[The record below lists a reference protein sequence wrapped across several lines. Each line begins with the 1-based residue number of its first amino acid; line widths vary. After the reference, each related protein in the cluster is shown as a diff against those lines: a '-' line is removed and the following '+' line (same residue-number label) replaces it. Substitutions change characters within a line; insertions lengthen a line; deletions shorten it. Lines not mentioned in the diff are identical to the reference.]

1 MRLAFSE
8 TQDTICAPATAMGV
22 SALAII
28 RISGSQALTC
38 VAHIFSKTLHDKA
51 SHTSHLGWIRHQ
63 GKDIDQVVLSI
74 YKNPHSFTGEDLIEI
89 TSHGSP
95 YIQEQIL
102 HALLSHGIRLAK
114 AGEFTMR
121 AFLAGKLDLVQ
132 AEAIADLIHADNAA
146 AHELAIGEIKGGFSK
161 TLQKVRQ
168 NMIDFCGLLELELD
182 FSGEDVAFADRTAFL
197 AEINN
202 IYQTIEPLLE
212 SFAWGNALKKGIA
225 VAIIGKPNSGKST
238 LLNALLQ
245 EEKAIVSPIAG
256 TTRDSIEDVWVI
268 EGIPFRL
275 IDTAGL
281 RKTQDEIENLGI
293 EKSYQKA
300 ESASVLVYLADAQ
313 ENPVTI
319 NAELLALQEKT
330 KTKKENTI
338 LVYNKID
345 LFPDAQ
351 TQESPLAL
359 HTLHISAKMGKNTHS
374 LKDALLSW
382 AKTQSK
388 HTGTLSNVRHYNALA
403 NTLKYLKEVEKGL
416 KNQVSADWLALDLR
430 MALHEISEITG
441 AVSSED
447 ILDSIFSKFCIG
459 K

>member
-1 MRLAFSE
+1 ML
-8 TQDTICAPATAMGV
+8 
-22 SALAII
+22 II
-28 RISGSQALTC
+28 GDYLR
-38 VAHIFSKTLHDKA
+38 KT
-51 SHTSHLGWIRHQ
+51 
-63 GKDIDQVVLSI
+63 
-74 YKNPHSFTGEDLIEI
+74 
-89 TSHGSP
+89 
-95 YIQEQIL
+95 
-102 HALLSHGIRLAK
+102 
-114 AGEFTMR
+114 
-121 AFLAGKLDLVQ
+121 
-132 AEAIADLIHADNAA
+132 
-146 AHELAIGEIKGGFSK
+146 
-161 TLQKVRQ
+161 RQ

-202 IYQTIEPLLE
+202 IYQTIEPLVE

-256 TTRDSIEDVWVI
+256 TTRDSIEDVWII

-319 NAELLALQEKT
+319 NTELLALQEKT

-345 LFPDAQ
+345 LFPEAQ

-374 LKDALLSW
+374 LKDALFNW
-382 AKTQSK
+382 AKTQTK
-388 HTGTLSNVRHYNALA
+388 HTGALSNVRHYNALT